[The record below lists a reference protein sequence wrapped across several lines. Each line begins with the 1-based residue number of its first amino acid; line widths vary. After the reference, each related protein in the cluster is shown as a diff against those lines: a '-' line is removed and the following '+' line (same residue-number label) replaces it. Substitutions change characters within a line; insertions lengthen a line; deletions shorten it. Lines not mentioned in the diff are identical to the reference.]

1 MSRLTQTPPI
11 INLNPSHPGPV
22 RVHLDEP
29 FLHRQR
35 SKKARHA
42 IHILGLF
49 GRLELV
55 LKKRESL
62 RALDDRS
69 PAEATLLQK
78 LDGEAEMIKTQ
89 IESTWIQLGAKDYET
104 REKYS
109 KDMKL
114 SQLYPRSINNLH
126 KRSAEEYNDEN
137 SMQAHYHKIAMYD
150 QLYAHASRINQ
161 SLELPNHDYIP
172 YQLVVVYQCLNH
184 VDISFAE
191 YRDKIQKRFE
201 DVRSSITSQQEK
213 GAQNPL
219 LDGELKSWL
228 KDLMTEIVTQVVH
241 APDTSKMERYK
252 LLNDTVASIHQ
263 ISNASSSS
271 SND

>member
-11 INLNPSHPGPV
+11 INLNPSHPGTV

-42 IHILGLF
+42 IQILGLF

-55 LKKRESL
+55 LKKREAL
-62 RALDDRS
+62 RSMDDRS
-69 PAEATLLQK
+69 PAETTLLQK
-78 LDGEAEMIKTQ
+78 LGGEAELIKTQ
-89 IESTWIQLGAKDYET
+89 IESEWTQVGAKDYET

-109 KDMKL
+109 QDMKL
-114 SQLYPRSINNLH
+114 SQLYPRSINDIH
-126 KRSAEEYNDEN
+126 KRSTEECNDQ
-137 SMQAHYHKIAMYD
+137 SSIQAHYHKLAMYD

-161 SLELPNHDYIP
+161 SLGLPNHEYIP
-172 YQLVVVYQCLNH
+172 YQLVIVFQCLNH
-184 VDISFAE
+184 VDISFTE

-213 GAQNPL
+213 GVHNPL
-219 LDGELKSWL
+219 LNEELKTWL
-228 KDLMTEIVTQVVH
+228 KTLMTEIVTQVVQ
-241 APDTSKMERYK
+241 ATNTSREERYK
-252 LLNDTVASIHQ
+252 LLNGTIASIQHM
-263 ISNASSSS
+263 SNASSS
-271 SND
+271 ND